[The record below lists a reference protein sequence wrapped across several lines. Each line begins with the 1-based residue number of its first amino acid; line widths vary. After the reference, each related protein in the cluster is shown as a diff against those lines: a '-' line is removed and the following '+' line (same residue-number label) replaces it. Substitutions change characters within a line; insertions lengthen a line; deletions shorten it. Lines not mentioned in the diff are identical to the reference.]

1 MIPEYRLVL
10 LFYKL
15 TWRLYRNNMSDIS
28 ETIQE
33 PLERAGKNAI
43 NSKVALFVAIT
54 ATFMALCNV
63 KDGNIVQAMSQAQAH
78 AVSAWSYFEAKST
91 KQAIAAN
98 SLELLKLQRP
108 PADDSTV

>member
-1 MIPEYRLVL
+1 
-10 LFYKL
+10 
-15 TWRLYRNNMSDIS
+15 MSDIS

-33 PLERAGKNAI
+33 PVEANKSKI

-78 AVSAWSYFEAKST
+78 SIDAWSYYQAKST
-91 KQAIAAN
+91 KQAIAENA
-98 SLELLKLQRP
+98 LELLKTQNTPSNQALIQKFTDQIARYEKEK
-108 PADDSTV
+108 